1 MTKHDAGEWL
11 IGLQEPEVS
20 ETGTIIL
27 TNTLVNIY
35 VNSNSVPSGKT
46 TIALIG
52 HNGNQNVNEN
62 AKRIVECVNSMNG
75 IDEPLKPMTKFN
87 NIKRM
92 LVLMTEQNE
101 LLHKALDI
109 TLNPDKYSSEEE
121 LHTIMKGIESSFI
134 MMEEIKNMKQ

>member
-1 MTKHDAGEWL
+1 MTNHTQGEWM

-35 VNSNSVPSGKT
+35 VDSNSVPTGKS

-62 AKRIVECVNSMNG
+62 AKRICDCVNAMNG
-75 IDEPLKPMTKFN
+75 IDEPLKLMQSFN
-87 NIKRM
+87 QLKRIM
-92 LVLMTEQNE
+92 EILTEQNE
-101 LLHKALDI
+101 LMNKALDMQ
-109 TLNPDKYSSEEE
+109 LNPNKYSSEEE
-121 LHTIMKGIESSFI
+121 LQTIMKGIESSFS
-134 MMEEIKNMKQ
+134 MMEEIKNIKP

>member
-1 MTKHDAGEWL
+1 MTNHTQGEWM

-35 VNSNSVPSGKT
+35 VDSNSVPSGKS

-52 HNGNQNVNEN
+52 HNGNQNVNDN
-62 AKRIVECVNSMNG
+62 ARRIVECVNSMNG
-75 IDEPLKPMTKFN
+75 IDEPLKLMQKFN

-92 LVLMTEQNE
+92 LVLMTEQND

-109 TLNPDKYSSEEE
+109 TLNPNKYSKDAE
-121 LHTIMKGIESSFI
+121 LEIIMTGISASLK
-134 MMEEIKNMKQ
+134 MLEEIKTMKT